1 MAVRAVYTAPAK
13 VVCEPGGLGPLDQSL
28 ELFQVLPIRWFW
40 GTKIHGNPMLYDPV
54 AIKNL
59 IEDMQRAPAINH
71 VILWDDLEPTH
82 NRFLSENMPIVRH
95 AKTYPN
101 SKIGESVER
110 ICWHVIFS
118 KKKEGRDTQPRPIG
132 VEVR

>member
-1 MAVRAVYTAPAK
+1 
-13 VVCEPGGLGPLDQSL
+13 
-28 ELFQVLPIRWFW
+28 
-40 GTKIHGNPMLYDPV
+40 
-54 AIKNL
+54 
-59 IEDMQRAPAINH
+59 
-71 VILWDDLEPTH
+71 
-82 NRFLSENMPIVRH
+82 MPIVRH

-110 ICWHVIFS
+110 ICWHVVFS